1 MELRTILSTYPF
13 LNISAN
19 RLNVERN
26 TVHQLV
32 QQLFR
37 EIKIE
42 AQGSLSWVKSH
53 ELNPGFSVTKLPLRA
68 ILNSC
73 FLLDP
78 DVCFLKDHCKI
89 LPLTSS
95 LSLK

>member
-42 AQGSLSWVKSH
+42 AQGSLS
-53 ELNPGFSVTKLPLRA
+53 
-68 ILNSC
+68 
-73 FLLDP
+73 
-78 DVCFLKDHCKI
+78 
-89 LPLTSS
+89 
-95 LSLK
+95 